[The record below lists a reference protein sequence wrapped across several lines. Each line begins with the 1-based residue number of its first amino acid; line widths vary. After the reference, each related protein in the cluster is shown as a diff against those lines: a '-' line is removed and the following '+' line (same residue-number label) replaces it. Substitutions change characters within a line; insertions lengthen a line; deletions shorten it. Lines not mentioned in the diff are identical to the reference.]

1 MGGEGRVFG
10 HCRRSEYL
18 LLGQQRVTTRRS
30 ISTKPAGQMDSY
42 SLLSGCKVI
51 APGERIGGDGFP

>member
-51 APGERIGGDGFP
+51 APESA